1 MDARDARFV
10 LQLDAVERLR
20 AQGGVRDPD
29 TVAVAVLAQV
39 AGAQKLSI
47 SARDVR
53 GRGLPTELRGLCEVA
68 RVPLDVRLTPGAD
81 LASVAFDIRPR
92 RVTLVG
98 ERRDAERS
106 AASLDVQVLREA
118 LRKPLQALRDAEV
131 EVACF
136 VEPDLDQVKAV
147 HKLDADMVVLDTHAF
162 ATARSRRDR
171 EAELTRVSDAA
182 HLAAR
187 LGLSVA
193 ASGALDL
200 LSAEEVAGC
209 AAVDEVQVGA
219 ACIAHAVLVGIERA
233 VRDFAVALERGRRR
247 PR

>member
-1 MDARDARFV
+1 MDVRDARIV

-20 AQGGVRDPD
+20 AQWGARDPD
-29 TVAVAVLAQV
+29 TVSVAVLAQV
-39 AGAQKLSI
+39 AGAQGFSI

-53 GRGLPTELRGLCEVA
+53 GRGLPTELRGLCDVA
-68 RVPLDVRLTPGAD
+68 RVPLDVRLTPSAD

-118 LRKPLQALRDAEV
+118 LRKPLQALRDAEM
-131 EVACF
+131 EVACL

-147 HKLDADMVVLDTHAF
+147 HKLDADAVVLDTHAF
-162 ATARSRRDR
+162 AAARSRRDR
-171 EAELTRVSDAA
+171 EAELTRITDAGT
-182 HLAAR
+182 LAAR

-200 LSAEEVAGC
+200 SGAEAVAGC
-209 AAVDEVQVGA
+209 AAIDEVQVGG
-219 ACIAHAVLVGIERA
+219 ACVAHAVLVGIERA

-247 PR
+247 AR